1 MEVQSGAHVLGEG
14 EPQQQRQQHAP
25 LGDGQ
30 TAQVWS
36 QRRLMVESTE
46 AAVEIASV
54 ALESAEAAVETA
66 AAALESAEAAEG
78 SAGGSPAPSG
88 GWID

>member
-46 AAVEIASV
+46 AAVEIAS
-54 ALESAEAAVETA
+54 ASAEAAVETA